1 VSNIVCDSVVANV
14 RRTLLRTNCCAKFR
28 FMKRQQQQVNLC
40 MRLKRAADA

>member
-1 VSNIVCDSVVANV
+1 VSNIVCDSVVA